1 MSNWPGAGAAIT
13 LVYEARQGVNKE
25 RMISRRRVGVN
36 LHIVTMLG
44 LSWPHLP
51 LENYILS
58 TSCRCARCA
67 GLRSTDS
74 RIARP
79 PLRGREDKNGASTG
93 TTRKWVN
100 EERMLGSGPTK
111 VNTQMSQDML
121 VGVRL

>member
-25 RMISRRRVGVN
+25 RMISRRRADH

-44 LSWPHLP
+44 LTWPHLP
-51 LENYILS
+51 LENYILTTQS
-58 TSCRCARCA
+58 RCARCA

-100 EERMLGSGPTK
+100 EERMLGSGPSK
-111 VNTQMSQDML
+111 VNT
-121 VGVRL
+121 

>member
-13 LVYEARQGVNKE
+13 LVYEARQGANKE
-25 RMISRRRVGVN
+25 RMISRRRVGH

-51 LENYILS
+51 LEIYILS
-58 TSCRCARCA
+58 TSSGCARCA

-79 PLRGREDKNGASTG
+79 RRGREDKNGAQQH
-93 TTRKWVN
+93 N
-100 EERMLGSGPTK
+100 EEMGERGT
-111 VNTQMSQDML
+111 D
-121 VGVRL
+121 VGFWAHQGQSCEMDLSKLIYGFL

>member
-25 RMISRRRVGVN
+25 RMISRRRVGH

-79 PLRGREDKNGASTG
+79 RRGREDKNGAR
-93 TTRKWVN
+93 TRHN
-100 EERMLGSGPTK
+100 EEMGERGT
-111 VNTQMSQDML
+111 D
-121 VGVRL
+121 VGFWAQQGQSCEMDLSKLIYGFL

>member
-25 RMISRRRVGVN
+25 RMISRRRVGH

-79 PLRGREDKNGASTG
+79 RRGREDKNGAR
-93 TTRKWVN
+93 TRHN
-100 EERMLGSGPTK
+100 EEMGERGT
-111 VNTQMSQDML
+111 D
-121 VGVRL
+121 VGF